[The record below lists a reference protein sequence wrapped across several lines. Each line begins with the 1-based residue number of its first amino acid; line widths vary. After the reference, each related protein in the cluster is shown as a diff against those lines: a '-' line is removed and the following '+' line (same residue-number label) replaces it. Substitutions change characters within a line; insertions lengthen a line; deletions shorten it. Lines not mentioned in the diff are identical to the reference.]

1 IGSSAIKEFIT
12 NDKIAE
18 ANEFLGYNYQNQGKV
33 IHGLQRGRTLGYPT
47 ANIAVDGD
55 QVIPSIGV
63 YATKI
68 KVDGVWYNSMTS
80 VGYNVTFKEN
90 TGITIESNI
99 FDFNRDIYGEPV
111 VIEWV
116 KYLRGEVK
124 FDGAD
129 GLIKQLELDKRNSLK
144 VL

>member
-1 IGSSAIKEFIT
+1 M
-12 NDKIAE
+12 
-18 ANEFLGYNYQNQGKV
+18 
-33 IHGLQRGRTLGYPT
+33 QRGRTLGYPT

-55 QVIPSIGV
+55 QLIPSIGV

-68 KVDGVWYNSMTS
+68 KVAGVWYNSMTS

-99 FDFNRDIYGEPV
+99 FDFNQDIYGQPV

-124 FDGAD
+124 FDGAE
-129 GLIKQLELDKRNSLK
+129 GLIKQLELDKNNSLK